1 MKHLLR
7 VLAFENY
14 KALRSRLVQVAL
26 VASVLA
32 AAGGA
37 WLAHRGVGLTVAV
50 HADQAITGY
59 TVLAGGA
66 GLGSVVAM
74 LFVLI
79 YTSNAVA
86 RERSEG
92 TLKYGLTAGVP
103 RTWFFLGKLGGQV
116 LVTLVLLVA
125 AGLVALAL
133 AAWLRG
139 FGDVPATPPFPA
151 ALLWRLVW
159 TSALLA
165 LVASVCLTS
174 LAYFFSTVFSS
185 SATALGLSVGLVL
198 LGSVTA
204 AIWQGFA
211 RVWPGMF
218 VSFQSK
224 ALVDASQAFAYSEL
238 PRGPLL
244 LGLGLSIVYAL
255 VLATIATIIG
265 VRRDVVA
272 E

>member
-1 MKHLLR
+1 M
-7 VLAFENY
+7 
-14 KALRSRLVQVAL
+14 VAT
-26 VASVLA
+26 VLA

-50 HADQAITGY
+50 HANQPITGY

-66 GLGSVVAM
+66 GLGVVVAM

-92 TLKYGLTAGVP
+92 TLKYGLTSGVP
-103 RTWFFLGKLGGQV
+103 RRWFFLGKLGGQV
-116 LVTLVLLVA
+116 AVTLVLLAVA
-125 AGLVALAL
+125 GGVSLAL

-151 ALLWRLVW
+151 GMLWQLVW
-159 TSALLA
+159 TSALLV
-165 LVASVCLTS
+165 LVTSVCLTS
-174 LAYFFSTVFSS
+174 LAYFLSTVFSS

-204 AIWQGFA
+204 AIWQVFA
-211 RVWPGMF
+211 RLWPGSF
-218 VSFQSK
+218 VSLQSK
-224 ALVDASQAFAYSEL
+224 ALVDASQAFTYSEL
-238 PRGPLL
+238 PRGMLL
-244 LGLGLSIVYAL
+244 LGIALSVGYAL
-255 VLATIATIIG
+255 LLTIVSTIIG
-265 VRRDVVA
+265 IRRDVVA